1 MGWNTLAVA
10 EVNLLEVNVH
20 VAVLVG
26 RTKYLHHV
34 HFCNVWSL
42 STQLKGWEFFLL
54 LLWRQTGTCSI
65 NSISTS
71 PAISTCQWPAVHNRR
86 SACSGWVVEVQSFG
100 SSRLESFE
108 SKCKSWISMHP
119 RTPRMLHGTGHP
131 RLWTSFNHGKHALFK
146 QPFKFMALKSFLAN
160 EGLNRL
166 IHENCETG
174 SPWRNKG

>member
-1 MGWNTLAVA
+1 MGWNTLSVA

-20 VAVLVG
+20 VAILVG
-26 RTKYLHHV
+26 RAKYLHHV

-71 PAISTCQWPAVHNRR
+71 PAISTCQWPAVHDRR

-119 RTPRMLHGTGHP
+119 RTPRMLHGTGPPQTLNIFQTWKTCALQTAFQAHDFEVLFGEWRTQQINP
-131 RLWTSFNHGKHALFK
+131 WKLWN
-146 QPFKFMALKSFLAN
+146 
-160 EGLNRL
+160 
-166 IHENCETG
+166 
-174 SPWRNKG
+174 W